1 MAIKISLLRKDAAHP
16 PTHVYA
22 EISEKRADVSKD
34 YNSIRPNIDKIA
46 SFVTNNWNNTWT
58 AVRMWFFR
66 GILVPSLLLRHGMR
80 NRSSI
85 LDKCKKFS
93 ELERV

>member
-46 SFVTNNWNNTWT
+46 SFVTNN
-58 AVRMWFFR
+58 
-66 GILVPSLLLRHGMR
+66 
-80 NRSSI
+80 
-85 LDKCKKFS
+85 
-93 ELERV
+93 